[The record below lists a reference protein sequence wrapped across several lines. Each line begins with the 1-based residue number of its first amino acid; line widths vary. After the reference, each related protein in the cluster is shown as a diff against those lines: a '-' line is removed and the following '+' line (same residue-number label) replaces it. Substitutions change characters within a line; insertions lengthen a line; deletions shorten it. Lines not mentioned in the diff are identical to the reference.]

1 MGCNM
6 VGWDG
11 NVVWWDG
18 NVAWWDGMGWDG
30 KVPST

>member
-1 MGCNM
+1 MGWD
-6 VGWDG
+6 GTWWDG